1 MIIKVSLEIPPFVKD
16 PFFNK
21 EFNII
26 EKRIIE
32 CNDNYC
38 FVFLDR
44 KIEENRNIYNMF
56 YIIIALLD

>member
-1 MIIKVSLEIPPFVKD
+1 VLLEVPPFVKD
-16 PFFNK
+16 PNFKK

-32 CNDNYC
+32 CNDDWCN
-38 FVFLDR
+38 VFLDR

-56 YIIIALLD
+56 

>member
-1 MIIKVSLEIPPFVKD
+1 VLLEIPPFVED
-16 PFFNK
+16 PNFNK

-32 CNDNYC
+32 CNDKYGY
-38 FVFLDR
+38 VFFDR

-56 YIIIALLD
+56 